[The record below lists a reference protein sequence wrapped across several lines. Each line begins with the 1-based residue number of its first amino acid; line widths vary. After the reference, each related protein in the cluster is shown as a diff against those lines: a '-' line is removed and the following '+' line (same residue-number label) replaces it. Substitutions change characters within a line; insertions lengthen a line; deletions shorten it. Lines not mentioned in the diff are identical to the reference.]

1 MLLIFF
7 IRNPEHPYSMNEK
20 VLGAVPGLTSPSIQ
34 LSKATQKFL
43 EELMMEGDLLEVTL
57 DETVYLWRLLNAS
70 KNYSFELEVI
80 RKKYNIPV
88 SRNKRFSHKHL
99 NLT

>member
-1 MLLIFF
+1 MLGVTAL
-7 IRNPEHPYSMNEK
+7 P
-20 VLGAVPGLTSPSIQ
+20 TPSIQ
-34 LSKATQKFL
+34 LSKATQQFL

-70 KNYSFELEVI
+70 KNYGNELEVI

-88 SRNKRFSHKHL
+88 SLF
-99 NLT
+99 

>member
-1 MLLIFF
+1 MCD
-7 IRNPEHPYSMNEK
+7 K
-20 VLGAVPGLTSPSIQ
+20 VLGIVSLAAPSIQ
-34 LSKATQKFL
+34 LSKATQQFL

-70 KNYSFELEVI
+70 KNYSLELEVI

-88 SRNKRFSHKHL
+88 SSI
-99 NLT
+99 NLIKDKQIIII

>member
-1 MLLIFF
+1 
-7 IRNPEHPYSMNEK
+7 
-20 VLGAVPGLTSPSIQ
+20 
-34 LSKATQKFL
+34 
-43 EELMMEGDLLEVTL
+43 MMEGDLLEVTL

-88 SRNKRFSHKHL
+88 SIINRL
-99 NLT
+99 

>member
-1 MLLIFF
+1 MCD
-7 IRNPEHPYSMNEK
+7 K
-20 VLGAVPGLTSPSIQ
+20 VFGVSGLPSPSIQ
-34 LSKATQKFL
+34 LSKGTQQFL

-70 KNYSFELEVI
+70 RNYGNELDMI

-88 SRNKRFSHKHL
+88 SCIIFVYGEGS
-99 NLT
+99 

>member
-1 MLLIFF
+1 MFIDEKHFITHFFSLLFYRI
-7 IRNPEHPYSMNEK
+7 PENLYTNSDKN
-20 VLGAVPGLTSPSIQ
+20 LGITNLPTPSIQ
-34 LSKATQKFL
+34 LSKATQQFL

-70 KNYSFELEVI
+70 KNYCNELDVI

-88 SRNKRFSHKHL
+88 NF
-99 NLT
+99 

>member
-1 MLLIFF
+1 MTDKLL
-7 IRNPEHPYSMNEK
+7 
-20 VLGAVPGLTSPSIQ
+20 VAGLASPSIQ
-34 LSKATQKFL
+34 LSKSTQQFL

-70 KNYSFELEVI
+70 KNYGNELEVI

-88 SRNKRFSHKHL
+88 SSRVI
-99 NLT
+99 